1 MVYGDLKY
9 VLDRLFT
16 FMLFVTI
23 AVFIMEWQFGVDESA
38 LHAVEY
44 VSMGVLG
51 GYYVFFA
58 HGVYKA
64 KHKLDYF
71 KKHWILVILLILP
84 FIPVARFARYVKFE
98 RLFVIGADSLWH
110 LFDELGLL

>member
-9 VLDRLFT
+9 ALDKLFT
-16 FMLFVTI
+16 FMLLVTI
-23 AVFIMEWQFGVDESA
+23 VVFILELKVGVGEETI
-38 LHAVEY
+38 HAVEY
-44 VSMGVLG
+44 VSMGVLS
-51 GYYVFFA
+51 GYYAFFA

-64 KHKLDYF
+64 KHKLAYF

-84 FIPVARFARYVKFE
+84 FIPVARFARFFRFE
-98 RLFVIGADSLWH
+98 RLFVIGADTLWH